1 MNEGLKLCK
10 YCNKEK
16 PIKDFI
22 KSGFSIKNIC
32 KECSNKRYKE
42 IRENSKKYY
51 QLQQE
56 NKQLKEQYCERTDCS
71 GRLGNSKRVEEL
83 EQENLKLKKQLQQKE
98 DIINKA
104 KEFAKEHIF
113 QFDGDKDFDALLEIL
128 DNKGE

>member
-1 MNEGLKLCK
+1 MNEELKLCK

-16 PIKDFI
+16 PIKDFT

-56 NKQLKEQYCERTDCS
+56 NQQLKE
-71 GRLGNSKRVEEL
+71 
-83 EQENLKLKKQLQQKE
+83 QLQQKE
-98 DIINKA
+98 DIIKKA
-104 KEFAKEHIF
+104 IEYIKKEDLYEVDFNLHDATDKYAK
-113 QFDGDKDFDALLEIL
+113 KDLLEIL